1 MNQTSYRAVFFD
13 LDGTLLPMD
22 LDEFMQGYMGS
33 LGQFAASHGM
43 DTEAFKQGLGAG
55 IKAMAADD
63 SEKSNATVFW
73 DAFFNLVPEERA
85 SWIPLFD
92 DFYENH
98 FGLIGKNVEASPY
111 SARSVNML
119 KEKGYPL
126 ILATMPMFP
135 LRAVEHRC
143 AWAGVDPQVFERIT
157 NFENSTSVKPKLEY
171 FAENL
176 KAAGLKPEEVL
187 MVGNNTRED
196 LACMELGIDAYI
208 ITDHLINP
216 NEFDLDKVKHGTFEE
231 FAAWVKELPFCENPA
246 PNFDIGLIKKD
257 K

>member
-1 MNQTSYRAVFFD
+1 MNQTPYRAIFFD

-33 LGQFAASHGM
+33 IGKFAATNGM
-43 DTEAFKQGLGAG
+43 DIEAFKQGLGAG
-55 IKAMAADD
+55 IKAMASDE
-63 SEKSNATVFW
+63 SGKSNAEVFW
-73 DAFFNLVPEERA
+73 DTFFGLVPEDRA
-85 SWIPLFD
+85 TWLPLFE

-98 FGLIGKNVEASPY
+98 FGLIGEGVEATPY
-111 SARSVNML
+111 AAQSIATL

-126 ILATMPMFP
+126 VLATMPMFP

-143 AWAGVDPQVFERIT
+143 EWAGVDPKVFERIT

-171 FAENL
+171 YAENL

-196 LACMELGIDAYI
+196 LACLDLGMDAYL
-208 ITDHLINP
+208 ITDNLINP
-216 NEFDLDKVKHGTFEE
+216 NDFDLDTVKHGTFEE
-231 FAAWVKELPFCENPA
+231 FAAWVKDLPTCQNPSENVDP
-246 PNFDIGLIKKD
+246 DLIKK
-257 K
+257 